1 MKENFI
7 IVDQDDNVMF
17 GGQRYNERGA
27 NNIWES
33 CNGIWEDEK
42 GARYIYIKKV
52 KEE

>member
-33 CNGIWEDEK
+33 CNGIKKKKKGEK
-42 GARYIYIKKV
+42 YIYIKEV
-52 KEE
+52 EE